1 MNNVYLPTLTL
12 EGWTN
17 NPPKILDKV
26 VTYYFLTDYEQSIYF
41 RNNTMSISE
50 AYYLYINDPENFSY
64 KIKQDL
70 TTLLKNYFTDVEI
83 NTRVIKK
90 DPETI
95 DYAVSV
101 SAKVISDEGVY
112 ELYRLAVMKQTS
124 LYKMLQYNNYGD
136 MYTTT
141 LMLV

>member
-70 TTLLKNYFTDVEI
+70 TTLLKNYFTDAEI
-83 NTRVIKK
+83 NTRVIKN

-136 MYTTT
+136 MYATA